1 MKLNELIEN
10 LSVIKIIGD
19 VDVDIT
25 DVKIDSKIVALGS
38 LFVCLR
44 GNDYD
49 GHLFAKEAEKYG
61 CTAIIC
67 EEELEIGITQIIVA
81 DTRKALSLIAGNF
94 FGNVH
99 KKMTLIGVVG
109 TNGKTTTA
117 HLIGEILNTNG
128 VKCGVIGTLGAFY
141 QGNMM
146 ESSLTTPD
154 PLQLHKM
161 LKDMYDCGVKTVVME
176 VSAHAIYH
184 KKINGLDF
192 ALGVFTNFSRDHLD
206 FFVTEENYKKAKLK
220 FFEENN
226 CKYIVANVDDDFGI
240 ELKNRYNNVI
250 TYSILN
256 PSDVFAIEVSE
267 NKRGV
272 SFVINLFDCI
282 YKINMN
288 INGEFNVYNAMA
300 SATATALL
308 GVKTDKIISSLKKF
322 KGVKGRMEKVYDE
335 DFTVYIDYAHTP
347 DGLEKVLSAINRNK
361 KGRVIC
367 VFGCGGNR
375 DVGKREKMGKISGAL
390 ANFSVITSDNPR
402 FEEPMDIIFEIEKGV
417 LSVTKD
423 YLLIQ
428 DREEAI
434 EYALNLAKTG
444 DVVLIAGKGGEKYQ
458 EILGIKRPYNDNDT
472 VKEVLRRMGL

>member
-44 GNDYD
+44 GNDYN

-61 CTAIIC
+61 CTAISC
-67 EEELEIGITQIIVA
+67 EEELEIGLTQIIVA

-128 VKCGVIGTLGAFY
+128 VKCGVIGTLGTFY